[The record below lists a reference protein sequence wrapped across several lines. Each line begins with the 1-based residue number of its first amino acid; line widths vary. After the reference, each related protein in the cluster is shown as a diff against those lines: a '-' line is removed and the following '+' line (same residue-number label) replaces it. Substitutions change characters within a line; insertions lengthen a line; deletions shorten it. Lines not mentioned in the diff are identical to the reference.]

1 MNFGPFFV
9 IFKMQQHSIGQRPFR
24 QFFLCFK
31 NWFLFSL
38 FVQNFRMASSME
50 VYPLRLTR
58 GQELKSSLL
67 QFVIDHNLSAPFVL
81 TCCGSVSSATL
92 RFAKPQNGE
101 SEKVQKFDEYFEI
114 CSLVG
119 TLSGSGHL
127 HTVLGKEDGS
137 TISGHVVSDMII
149 HTTAEV
155 VIGNCDNFKF
165 QRKFDPQTGFGEL
178 DILSNCSA

>member
-1 MNFGPFFV
+1 MNFGLFF
-9 IFKMQQHSIGQRPFR
+9 HSSRCNIP
-24 QFFLCFK
+24 LETTTPISPLK
-31 NWFLFSL
+31 NWFLSSVLLIMSSSL
-38 FVQNFRMASSME
+38 E

-67 QFVIDHNLSAPFVL
+67 QFAIDHNLSAPFVL

-92 RFAKPQNGE
+92 RFAKPQNDGE
-101 SEKVQKFDEYFEI
+101 CEKVQKFDEYFEI

-137 TISGHVVSDMII
+137 TISGHVMRDMII

-155 VIGNCDNFKF
+155 VIGNCHNFKF
-165 QRKFDPQTGFGEL
+165 QRKFDPQTGFDEL
-178 DILSNCSA
+178 DIISN